1 MTPVKVDGERE
12 RVDTSVTEGGCGVGS
27 GLGALLCVASKCALL
42 WCDVTS
48 RETAEEHQK
57 KQQNSNQKRQMKSN
71 QKKQKKRNEQ
81 RAEPI
86 EFPQMES
93 GEEGTFV
100 SLYHLFATA
109 CL

>member
-48 RETAEEHQK
+48 RETAEEQ
-57 KQQNSNQKRQMKSN
+57 SEETAE
-71 QKKQKKRNEQ
+71 EQ
-81 RAEPI
+81 SEETI
-86 EFPQMES
+86 EEQS
-93 GEEGTFV
+93 EET
-100 SLYHLFATA
+100 TEEE
-109 CL
+109 